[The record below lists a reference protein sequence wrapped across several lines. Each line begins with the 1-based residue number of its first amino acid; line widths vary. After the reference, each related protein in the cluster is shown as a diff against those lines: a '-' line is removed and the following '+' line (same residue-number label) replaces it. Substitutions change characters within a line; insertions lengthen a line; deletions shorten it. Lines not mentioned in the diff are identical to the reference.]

1 MTINEQFFDLIRVAL
16 GRKVCLSHSPSACEW
31 GELYAMAKKQSL
43 VGVCF
48 AGVQKLYNDNA
59 NDDDDFFPEDK
70 NTLSQKPLAS
80 LAKKQEKQFLEE
92 EDKKAHDD

>member
-48 AGVQKLYNDNA
+48 AGVQKLYNDND
-59 NDDDDFFPEDK
+59 NDDDDFFFGR
-70 NTLSQKPLAS
+70 QKHAI
-80 LAKKQEKQFLEE
+80 AKTARFSR
-92 EDKKAHDD
+92 KKTGKTVFGRRG